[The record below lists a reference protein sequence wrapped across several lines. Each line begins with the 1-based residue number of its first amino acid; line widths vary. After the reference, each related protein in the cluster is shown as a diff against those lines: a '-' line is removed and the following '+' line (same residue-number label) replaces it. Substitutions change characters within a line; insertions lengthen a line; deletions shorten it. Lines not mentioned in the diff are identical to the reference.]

1 MTIVFVHQSAEYQ
14 NRRGEEKRREA
25 ARRAELLDKQATD
38 ITPSNKDSFV
48 WSSEGASLDKFEQA
62 WSMKPVKVSGIFD
75 HTRET
80 RIEKNRN
87 GEKGVDVVTPF
98 YTHLDGKG

>member
-1 MTIVFVHQSAEYQ
+1 MFVHQSAEYQ

-25 ARRAELLDKQATD
+25 ARRAEMLDKQATD
-38 ITPSNKDSFV
+38 ITPANKDSFI
-48 WSSEGASLDKFEQA
+48 WSKEDGKIDKFEQA

-75 HTRET
+75 HTREN
-80 RIEKNRN
+80 RIEKMRN
-87 GEKGVDVVTPF
+87 GEKGVDIVTPF